1 MDGSRKRRQEEL
13 DDALDQLRG
22 FICMDTDFVA
32 VDINGAQHSLSY
44 SGVYVTS
51 RHETEAEGLW
61 RISAGYDPKDGDP
74 AETTEFLVTDAEHPP
89 AAERRRHRRG
99 RRARPEPR
107 ARRAGGGDHQRAR
120 VAVKRSRAQAAASS
134 GLRTDR
140 AKVEIHTISGFSP
153 GILG

>member
-44 SGVYVTS
+44 RGVYVTS
-51 RHETEAEGLW
+51 RRETEAEGLW

-74 AETTEFLVTDAEHPP
+74 AETTEFLVTDAEHHR
-89 AAERRRHRRG
+89 ALNAGVIDEVDGQDLSRALVERVQEIIRG
-99 RRARPEPR
+99 R
-107 ARRAGGGDHQRAR
+107 GSQ
-120 VAVKRSRAQAAASS
+120 
-134 GLRTDR
+134 
-140 AKVEIHTISGFSP
+140 
-153 GILG
+153 